1 MKDMNEF
8 LKKNFNWYHIIGMVV
23 GCGLSMIYWVKSG
36 QFSDQ
41 ILKSNPY
48 LMALWGI
55 LTGYILM
62 DLVFNARN
70 RKENQKDG
78 EE

>member
-1 MKDMNEF
+1 MNEF

-48 LMALWGI
+48 LMALWGL

>member
-1 MKDMNEF
+1 MNEF

-70 RKENQKDG
+70 RKKHQKDG